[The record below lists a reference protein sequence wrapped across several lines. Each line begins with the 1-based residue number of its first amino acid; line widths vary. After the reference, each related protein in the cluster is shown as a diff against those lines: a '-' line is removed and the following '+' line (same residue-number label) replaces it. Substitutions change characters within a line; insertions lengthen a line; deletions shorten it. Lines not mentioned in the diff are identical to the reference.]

1 MYYYNQFKPRNK
13 EETPGLLKKL
23 PIQLA
28 VVLVV
33 MLVLILLR
41 YTKSKTGDN
50 LNSRVKVFFYMDMTK
65 NAQKVVVSFK
75 EKLENI
81 LEDSESGAENDNN
94 SGNKKDTGTPAIAL
108 GSNPISGNIVI
119 TSHYGDRVSP
129 IDNEEEVHTGI
140 DIEAPVDTPVMAVM
154 EGTVVEWKN
163 DENYGLTLL
172 ISHGNGC
179 TTRYAHLSKIAEDAM
194 EPGDTVEKGQI
205 IAYSGESGKVT
216 GPHLHFEIL
225 IDGKA
230 VDPEPYLIAASSV

>member
-23 PIQLA
+23 PIQLG

-41 YTKSKTGDN
+41 TTKSKTGYDIN
-50 LNSRVKVFFYMDMTK
+50 NKVKGFFYMDMTN

-75 EKLENI
+75 EKLETI
-81 LEDSESGAENDNN
+81 LDDSESGAEDNNN
-94 SGNKKDTGTPAIAL
+94 SGNKKDTSAPAIAL
-108 GSNPISGNIVI
+108 GSNPISGNITI
-119 TSHYGDRVSP
+119 TSHYGERVSP
-129 IDNEEEVHTGI
+129 IDNESETHTGI

-163 DENYGLTLL
+163 DEYYGLTIL
-172 ISHGNGC
+172 INHGNGC

-194 EPGDTVEKGQI
+194 EPGDTVQKGQI

-225 IDGKA
+225 INGEP
-230 VDPEPYLIAASSV
+230 VDPEPYLLTASNV